1 MVRCVAFEFVGV
13 KWISSISHEKDIGHP
28 LTELRRDV
36 RVQLDAPAD
45 LMILFVTP
53 HFESEYGRIPDA
65 VAGALSPALFLGCTG
80 TGIIGAAREVENR
93 SAISVMA
100 ASLPG
105 VDITPFY
112 LREEDLPTSDA
123 GPNHWHEAL
132 GVAPDPTPHFLLLVD
147 PTGAVPFDP
156 RPLLMGLDFAY
167 PQSAKIGGL
176 ASVLRENCLFM
187 GDRQLSGGCAGV
199 ALQGNID
206 VDTVV
211 AQGCRP
217 VGQVMTITGCDGYQ
231 LTGLDDRGAVEVL
244 VELYHSLLEED
255 QELLQRSLH
264 LGIASTGLKTDY
276 GAGDFLIRNV
286 LQLDHEKGTISIG
299 DHLERGQT
307 VQFHIR
313 DPESAHDELDLLLN
327 LYRDEPSTDP
337 AGALLFTCTGRGRHL
352 FGEDHHDSS
361 LFQSILGDV
370 PLAGMFCGGEIGPVG
385 DSTYLHGYTSS
396 FAIFRPRDN
405 DAASP

>member
-1 MVRCVAFEFVGV
+1 MKDCVDFEFVSV
-13 KWISSISHEKDIGHP
+13 KWISSISHEKDIGRA

-36 RVQLDAPAD
+36 RVHMDAPAD
-45 LMILFVTP
+45 LLMLFLTP
-53 HFESEYGRIPDA
+53 HYEPYYDRVSDA
-65 VAGALSPALFLGCTG
+65 VAGTLSPAHFLGCTG
-80 TGIIGAAREVENR
+80 TGIIGAAREIEDR
-93 SAISVMA
+93 PAISVMA
-100 ASLPG
+100 ASLPD
-105 VDITPFY
+105 VEVIPFY
-112 LREEDLPTSDA
+112 VEERDLPTSDA
-123 GPNHWHEAL
+123 APDQWHEAL

-147 PTGAVPFDP
+147 PTGDIPFDP

-167 PQSAKIGGL
+167 PASAKIGGL

-187 GDRQLSGGCAGV
+187 GERQLSGGCAGL

-217 VGQVMTITGCDGYQ
+217 VGHAMTVTECDGYV
-231 LTGLDDRGAVEVL
+231 LTGLDDRPAVEVL
-244 VELYHSLLEED
+244 VELYHSLLEQD

-264 LGIASTGLKTDY
+264 LGVAMTGLKIDY
-276 GAGDFLIRNV
+276 GPGDFLIRNV
-286 LQLDHEKGTISIG
+286 LHLDHERGTISVG

-313 DPESAHDELDLLLN
+313 DPQAAHDELDQLLTR
-327 LYRDEPSTDP
+327 YRDESSVDP
-337 AGALLFTCTGRGRHL
+337 EGALLFTCTGRGRHL
-352 FGEDHHDSS
+352 FGEAHHDSG
-361 LFQSILGDV
+361 LFQSVLGEV

-396 FAIFRPRDN
+396 FAIFRPRQ
-405 DAASP
+405 

>member
-1 MVRCVAFEFVGV
+1 L
-13 KWISSISHEKDIGHP
+13 KWISSISHEKDIGHA

-36 RVQLDAPAD
+36 RTGLDAPAD
-45 LMILFVTP
+45 LLMLFVTP
-53 HFESEYGRIPDA
+53 HFESDYGRIPDA
-65 VAGALSPALFLGCTG
+65 IAGALAPALFLGCTG

-93 SAISVMA
+93 PAISVMA

-105 VDITPFY
+105 VDITPLY

-123 GPNHWHEAL
+123 GPDHWHKAL

-147 PTGAVPFDP
+147 PTGDVPFDP

-187 GDRQLSGGCAGV
+187 GDRQLSGGCAGI

-217 VGQVMTITGCDGYQ
+217 VGQAMTITECDGCQ

-244 VELYHSLLEED
+244 VELYHSLLEQD

-286 LQLDHEKGTISIG
+286 LQFDHEKGTISIG
-299 DHLERGQT
+299 DHLEPGQT

-313 DPESAHDELDLLLN
+313 DPKSAHDELDLLLN
-327 LYRDEPSTDP
+327 LYRDAPSTDP
-337 AGALLFTCTGRGRHL
+337 EGALLFTCTGRGRHL

-396 FAIFRPRDN
+396 FAIFRPRDGHQ
-405 DAASP
+405 AWQARRQALK